1 MATTLVIG
9 CGYIGKRIARLALER
24 NDTVAVLVRD
34 PEKGTEMEH
43 AGAQVFSGNLDR
55 PDSFPPLP
63 TTGATV
69 HYLVPPIGGGSID
82 TRVRIFCAS
91 IQRGQEPAKVIYMS
105 TSGVYGDCG
114 GAVVSEDSP
123 ANPQTSRARRRLDAE
138 NYLLSWGRETGVAVV
153 ILRVPGI
160 YGPGRV
166 PLAQIESGNPV
177 LRENESP
184 LTNRIHAD
192 DLAQVCLAAAERG
205 GSGDI
210 FNVGDGQ
217 CSTMTGYFNAVAD
230 EFGLMRP
237 SQVSRE
243 VAPQLMNPLILSYF
257 SESRCLDTTKMR
269 KKLGVT
275 LRYPTLEEGLK
286 ACRGPE

>member
-1 MATTLVIG
+1 MQTTLIVG

-24 NDTVAVLVRD
+24 HHHVSALVRA
-34 PEKGTEMEH
+34 PEKGLELER
-43 AGAQVFSGNLDR
+43 AGAQVFYGNLDQ
-55 PDSFPPLP
+55 PDNFPVLP
-63 TTGATV
+63 TAGATV
-69 HYLVPPIGGGSID
+69 HYLVPPIGGGSVD
-82 TRVRIFCAS
+82 TRIRIFCAC
-91 IQRGQEPAKVIYMS
+91 IQPGNEPAKIVYMS

-114 GAVVSEDSP
+114 GAVVSEETP
-123 ANPQTSRARRRLDAE
+123 VNPQTARARRRLDAE
-138 NYLLSWGRETGVAVV
+138 TYLQSWGREVGVPVI

-166 PLAQIESGNPV
+166 PVAQIESGNPV

-192 DLAQVCLAAAERG
+192 DLAQVCLATAEKG
-205 GSGDI
+205 EPGDI
-210 FNVGDGQ
+210 FNVSDGQ
-217 CSTMTGYFNAVAD
+217 CSTMTSYFNAVAD
-230 EFGLMRP
+230 QFGLMRP

-243 VAPQLMNPLILSYF
+243 VAPQVMNPLILSFF
-257 SESRCLDTTKMR
+257 SESRCLDNTKMMS
-269 KKLGVT
+269 KLGVT

>member
-1 MATTLVIG
+1 MQTLVIG

-24 NDTVAVLVRD
+24 KDAVALLVRD
-34 PEKGTEMEH
+34 PEKAVDLQY

-55 PDSFPPLP
+55 PDSFPALP
-63 TTGATV
+63 TAGATV
-69 HYLVPPIGGGSID
+69 YYLVPPIGGGSID

-91 IQRGQEPAKVIYMS
+91 IPSGQAPAKVVYMS

-114 GAVVSEDSP
+114 GAVVTEESP
-123 ANPQTSRARRRLDAE
+123 VNAETARARRRLDAE

-177 LRENESP
+177 LRESESP

-192 DLAQVCLAAAERG
+192 DLSQICLAAAEKG
-205 GSGDI
+205 DSGDI
-210 FNVGDGQ
+210 FNVSDGQ
-217 CSTMTGYFNAVAD
+217 CGTMTGYFNAVAD

-243 VAPQLMNPLILSYF
+243 MAPELMNPLILSYF
-257 SESRCLDTTKMR
+257 SESRCLDNTKM
-269 KKLGVT
+269 KNKLGVT